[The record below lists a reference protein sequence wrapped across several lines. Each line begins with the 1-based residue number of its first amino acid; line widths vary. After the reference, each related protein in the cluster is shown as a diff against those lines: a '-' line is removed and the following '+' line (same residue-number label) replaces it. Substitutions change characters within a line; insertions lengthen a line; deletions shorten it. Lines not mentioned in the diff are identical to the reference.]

1 MKNWADFP
9 FKIALF
15 LITYAIFS
23 EIIAIVPKKED
34 HFFKKEGVFL
44 QKEGIFFR
52 IVGVY

>member
-34 HFFKKEGVFL
+34 HFFKKEG
-44 QKEGIFFR
+44 IFFR